1 MILYLLILT
10 PLIFGLLLYLLPIPS
25 YKTLAYIMQSGLMV
39 MAFYLFYLIDLSH
52 ETNLIHQLSGYDS
65 HLTINLVADNISAFL
80 IIITTVIFML
90 LLIMDLHKTYIN
102 RLFLCLFLVLE
113 GLIIGLFL
121 SRDLFNL
128 YALIEVAT
136 ILVSILILYKKEPA
150 SIYDGIVYLLTN
162 IIAMTFFL
170 MGIGYIYKI
179 FGTMDLELIE
189 INLPMV
195 MDRNQLI
202 LPYVFIMT
210 AILLKTAIVPVFS
223 WLPLPRAH
231 VSHSA
236 PYIVSALLSGLYI
249 KGSLYIFIR
258 IHHLFEPYLP
268 IGQLFLILGLMTG
281 LAGAYFALCQS
292 DIKLLLAYSTV
303 SQIGLMVYGIAIDS
317 TFSYYGTIYHIFSH
331 SFFKVALFLIAGLI
345 IDHYGTSNLKE
356 IKGLYASSK
365 LLSIF
370 MITALLGVTGAPF
383 FSGGFSKALIQK
395 ATGDSMLL
403 FIGLLLLNI
412 GTLSYSI
419 KLLMLLPGQNKSK
432 IPMNLRINVVLGTL
446 SLGTFLGGLL
456 GVPFMAYMFELDISL
471 YPMDYLTKAMT
482 YCLSAWMAY
491 RIFRINQRPYLVQL
505 ADRIRQIEL
514 SFNELIFAIV
524 LSFGGLL
531 SYLLIFVK

>member
-179 FGTMDLELIE
+179 FGTMDMELIE
-189 INLPMV
+189 ANIALV
-195 MDRNQLI
+195 SDQRQLI

-210 AILLKTAIVPVFS
+210 AILLKAAIVPVFS
-223 WLPLPRAH
+223 WLPRAH
-231 VSHSA
+231 GSHSA

-249 KGSLYIFIR
+249 KGSLYLFIR

-268 IGQLFLILGLMTG
+268 ISNLFIILGLITG
-281 LAGAYFALCQS
+281 LAGAYLALCQT

-303 SQIGLMVYGIAIDS
+303 SQIGLMIYGIAIGS

-331 SFFKVALFLIAGLI
+331 SFFKVALFLIAGLL
-345 IDHYGTSNLKE
+345 IDHYGTRRLAD
-356 IKGLYASSK
+356 IQGLFSSSK
-365 LLSIF
+365 SLSIF
-370 MITALLGVTGAPF
+370 MVTALLGVTGAPF

-395 ATGDSMLL
+395 ATGESTLL
-403 FIGLLLLNI
+403 YLGLLILNVA
-412 GTLSYSI
+412 TLSYSM
-419 KLLMLLPGQNKSK
+419 KLLNLLPGKKQLKLSLD
-432 IPMNLRINVVLGTL
+432 IRSWIVLGIL

-456 GVPFMAYMFELDISL
+456 GVPFMARMFELDIHL
-471 YPMDYLTKAMT
+471 YPMDYLIKAVT
-482 YCLSAWMAY
+482 YAISGLIAY
-491 RIFRINQRPYLVQL
+491 GLYLFNSSPYLRQFT
-505 ADRIRQIEL
+505 DRIRQIEL

-524 LSFGGLL
+524 LSFGGLMG
-531 SYLLIFVK
+531 YLFLAL